1 MRNYIQHSV
10 KVMIA
15 VAFIAL
21 GSACKKSDSPEP
33 PKPENGKVAIENPA
47 LVTALKE
54 QGFTF
59 EGNTLVVND
68 KVRTTTS
75 LNLSGKQLT
84 DVKGLEAFPALS
96 EVNLSNNKFAQ
107 TFDFGTLP
115 ATVKSVNLSGNELYD
130 FKNLATTDYSDNAQ
144 EPYKLIRSFD
154 KLVLPATAKYNM
166 DVLPAYVKLAPKS
179 DVQMLNAQGTAEKY
193 TTLRSVPDAIFRKI
207 LKRQYPTVFEGDK
220 IDISKQ
226 MTMESASLAIIISQE
241 ARSPAE
247 PAVDERYDVVSIEG
261 VEYIINHP
269 QFAGNIILEMS
280 EEKRYTLPYFRI
292 AKKTELLSL
301 HYVNTGYINFSEAQ
315 ILSDITIRYDNTIK
329 SLDLSASKQMCQ
341 ILRSRQSPFWSA
353 DKLELVGLPE
363 LESLQLPNFSQ
374 SKNPLTFL
382 SFHLESLPKLK
393 ATLDLSEMT
402 AGNILAFAKVPG
414 VKVIF
419 PKKILYGFDIMGE
432 AVKEGHSLWKE
443 MKRDYFGDP
452 DKWDAAAGAFI
463 LSVTPDFYKGHPD
476 IKDFVNN
483 RKRVERILSFSVFQ
497 DNTLDFVEIKRG
509 VLQEPTNNN

>member
-1 MRNYIQHSV
+1 MIQIIHQT
-10 KVMIA
+10 KKCLL
-15 VAFIAL
+15 AL
-21 GSACKKSDSPEP
+21 ALLSLGACSKSDDGDTP
-33 PKPENGKVAIENPA
+33 PVNEVKPVQSETLLTV
-47 LVTALKE
+47 LKAK
-54 QGFTF
+54 GFSF
-59 EGNTLVVND
+59 EGNRLVVDD
-68 KVRTTTS
+68 KVKNTTS
-75 LNLSGKQLT
+75 LDLSGKNLT
-84 DVKGLEAFPALS
+84 DVTGLASFPNLK
-96 EVNLSNNKFAQ
+96 EVNLSNNKFVNV
-107 TFDFGTLP
+107 FDFAQLP
-115 ATVKSVNLSGNELYD
+115 KSVTSVNLS
-130 FKNLATTDYSDNAQ
+130 KNTIYEFEHLAQFNYEENAA
-144 EPYKLIRSFD
+144 EKITLSHPIEHLI
-154 KLVLPATAKYNM
+154 LPQSAKYNM
-166 DVLPAYVKLAPKS
+166 LNVPALVKVLPNA
-179 DVQMLNAQGTAEKY
+179 DVQIENATGKVEKY

-226 MTMESASLAIIISQE
+226 MTMESASLAIVISQE
-241 ARSPAE
+241 ARNPSE
-247 PAVDERYDVVSIEG
+247 PEVDERYDVVSIEG

-280 EEKRYTLPYFRI
+280 EAKRYTIPYFKI

-353 DKLELVGLPE
+353 DKLELVGLPK

-402 AGNILAFAKVPG
+402 AGNTLAFAKVPG

-463 LSVTPDFYKGHPD
+463 LSVTPDFYKRHPD

>member
-1 MRNYIQHSV
+1 
-10 KVMIA
+10 MIH
-15 VAFIAL
+15 IIHQTKKCLLAL
-21 GSACKKSDSPEP
+21 ALLSLGACSKSDDGDTP
-33 PKPENGKVAIENPA
+33 PVNEAKPVQSET
-47 LVTALKE
+47 LLTALKAK
-54 QGFTF
+54 GFSF
-59 EGNTLVVND
+59 EGNRLVVDD
-68 KVRTTTS
+68 KVKNTTS
-75 LNLSGKQLT
+75 LDLSGKNLT
-84 DVKGLEAFPALS
+84 DVTGLASFPNLK
-96 EVNLSNNKFAQ
+96 EVNLSNNKFANV
-107 TFDFGTLP
+107 FDFAQLP
-115 ATVKSVNLSGNELYD
+115 KSVTSVNLS
-130 FKNLATTDYSDNAQ
+130 KNTIYEFEHLAQFNYEENAA
-144 EPYKLIRSFD
+144 EKITLSHPIEHLI
-154 KLVLPATAKYNM
+154 LPQSAKYNM
-166 DVLPAYVKLAPKS
+166 HNIPALVKVLPNA
-179 DVQMLNAQGTAEKY
+179 DVQIENGTGKVEKY
-193 TTLRSVPDAIFRKI
+193 TTLRNVPDAIF
-207 LKRQYPTVFEGDK
+207 K

-247 PAVDERYDVVSIEG
+247 PEVDERYDVVSIEG

-280 EEKRYTLPYFRI
+280 EEKRYNIPYFRI

-301 HYVNTGYINFSEAQ
+301 HYVNTGYINSSEAQ

-353 DKLELVGLPE
+353 DKLELVGLPK

-402 AGNILAFAKVPG
+402 AGNALAFAKVPG

-452 DKWDAAAGAFI
+452 DKWDAAGGAFN
-463 LSVTPDFYKGHPD
+463 LSVTPDFYKRHPD

-483 RKRVERILSFSVFQ
+483 RKRVERILSFSIFQ
-497 DNTLDFVEIKRG
+497 DNTLDFVEIERG
-509 VLQEPTNNN
+509 VLKEPTNNN

>member
-1 MRNYIQHSV
+1 
-10 KVMIA
+10 
-15 VAFIAL
+15 
-21 GSACKKSDSPEP
+21 
-33 PKPENGKVAIENPA
+33 
-47 LVTALKE
+47 
-54 QGFTF
+54 
-59 EGNTLVVND
+59 
-68 KVRTTTS
+68 
-75 LNLSGKQLT
+75 
-84 DVKGLEAFPALS
+84 
-96 EVNLSNNKFAQ
+96 
-107 TFDFGTLP
+107 
-115 ATVKSVNLSGNELYD
+115 
-130 FKNLATTDYSDNAQ
+130 
-144 EPYKLIRSFD
+144 
-154 KLVLPATAKYNM
+154 
-166 DVLPAYVKLAPKS
+166 
-179 DVQMLNAQGTAEKY
+179 
-193 TTLRSVPDAIFRKI
+193 
-207 LKRQYPTVFEGDK
+207 
-220 IDISKQ
+220 
-226 MTMESASLAIIISQE
+226 MESASLAIIISQE

-301 HYVNTGYINFSEAQ
+301 HYVNTGYINSSEAQ

-382 SFHLESLPKLK
+382 SFQLESLPKLK
-393 ATLDLSEMT
+393 TTLDLSEMT
-402 AGNILAFAKVPG
+402 AGNALAFGKVPG

-452 DKWDAAAGAFI
+452 DKWDAAAGAFN
-463 LSVTPDFYKGHPD
+463 LSVTPDFYKRHPD

-483 RKRVERILSFSVFQ
+483 RKRVERILSFNIFQ
-497 DNTLDFVEIKRG
+497 DNTLDFVEIERG
-509 VLQEPTNNN
+509 VLKEPTNNN

>member
-1 MRNYIQHSV
+1 MHNI
-10 KVMIA
+10 
-15 VAFIAL
+15 
-21 GSACKKSDSPEP
+21 
-33 PKPENGKVAIENPA
+33 PA
-47 LVTALKE
+47 LVK
-54 QGFTF
+54 
-59 EGNTLVVND
+59 
-68 KVRTTTS
+68 S
-75 LNLSGKQLT
+75 L
-84 DVKGLEAFPALS
+84 P
-96 EVNLSNNKFAQ
+96 
-107 TFDFGTLP
+107 
-115 ATVKSVNLSGNELYD
+115 
-130 FKNLATTDYSDNAQ
+130 NA
-144 EPYKLIRSFD
+144 
-154 KLVLPATAKYNM
+154 
-166 DVLPAYVKLAPKS
+166 
-179 DVQMLNAQGTAEKY
+179 DVQIENATGKVEKY

-226 MTMESASLAIIISQE
+226 MTMESASLAIVISQE
-241 ARSPAE
+241 ARNPSE
-247 PAVDERYDVVSIEG
+247 SEVDERYDVVSIEG

-280 EEKRYTLPYFRI
+280 EEKRYNIPYFRI

-301 HYVNTGYINFSEAQ
+301 HYVNTGYINSSEAQ

-402 AGNILAFAKVPG
+402 AGNALAFAKVPG

-452 DKWDAAAGAFI
+452 DKWDAAGGAFN
-463 LSVTPDFYKGHPD
+463 LSVTPDFYKRHPD

-483 RKRVERILSFSVFQ
+483 RKRVERILSFSIFQ
-497 DNTLDFVEIKRG
+497 DNTLDFVEIERG
-509 VLQEPTNNN
+509 VLKEPTNNN

>member
-1 MRNYIQHSV
+1 MIQIIHQT
-10 KVMIA
+10 KKCLL
-15 VAFIAL
+15 AL
-21 GSACKKSDSPEP
+21 ALLSLGACSKSDDGDTTPINEA
-33 PKPENGKVAIENPA
+33 KPVQSEA
-47 LVTALKE
+47 LLTALKTK
-54 QGFTF
+54 GFSF
-59 EGNTLVVND
+59 EGNRLVVDD
-68 KVRTTTS
+68 KVKNTTS
-75 LNLSGKQLT
+75 LDLSGKNLT
-84 DVKGLEAFPALS
+84 DVTGLSSFPNLN
-96 EVNLSNNKFAQ
+96 EVNLSNNKFANV
-107 TFDFGTLP
+107 FDFAQLP
-115 ATVKSVNLSGNELYD
+115 KSVKSVNLS
-130 FKNLATTDYSDNAQ
+130 KNTIYEFEHLAQFNYEEDAAEKITLFHSLDR
-144 EPYKLIRSFD
+144 LI
-154 KLVLPATAKYNM
+154 LPQSAKYNM
-166 DVLPAYVKLAPKS
+166 LNIPALVKLLPNA
-179 DVQMLNAQGTAEKY
+179 DVQIENATGKVEKY

-207 LKRQYPTVFEGDK
+207 LKRQYPMVFEGDK

-226 MTMESASLAIIISQE
+226 MTMESASLAVIISQG
-241 ARSPAE
+241 ARNPSE
-247 PAVDERYDVVSIEG
+247 PYVDERYDVVSIEG

-301 HYVNTGYINFSEAQ
+301 HYVNTGYINSSEAQ
-315 ILSDITIRYDNTIK
+315 ILSDITILYDNTIK

-353 DKLELVGLPE
+353 DRLELIGLPK

-374 SKNPLTFL
+374 SKNPLTFFI
-382 SFHLESLPKLK
+382 FHLESLPKLK

-402 AGNILAFAKVPG
+402 AGNVLAFGKVPG

-419 PKKILYGFDIMGE
+419 PKKILYGFDILGE

-443 MKRDYFGDP
+443 LKRDFFGDP
-452 DKWDAAAGAFI
+452 DKWDASAGAFI
-463 LSVTPDFYKGHPD
+463 LSVTPDFYKRHPD

-483 RKRVERILSFSVFQ
+483 RKRVERILSFSFFQ

>member
-1 MRNYIQHSV
+1 
-10 KVMIA
+10 MIH
-15 VAFIAL
+15 IIHQTKKCLLAL
-21 GSACKKSDSPEP
+21 ALLSLGACSKSDDGDTSPVNEA
-33 PKPENGKVAIENPA
+33 KPVQSET
-47 LVTALKE
+47 LLTALKAK
-54 QGFTF
+54 GFSF
-59 EGNTLVVND
+59 EGNRLVVDD
-68 KVRTTTS
+68 KVKNTTS
-75 LNLSGKQLT
+75 LDLSGKNLT
-84 DVKGLEAFPALS
+84 DVTGLSSFPNLS
-96 EVNLSNNKFAQ
+96 EVNLSNNKFANI
-107 TFDFGTLP
+107 FDFAQLP
-115 ATVKSVNLSGNELYD
+115 KSVKSVNLS
-130 FKNLATTDYSDNAQ
+130 KNTIYEFEHLAQFNYEEDAAEKITLFHSLDR
-144 EPYKLIRSFD
+144 LI
-154 KLVLPATAKYNM
+154 LPQSAKYNM
-166 DVLPAYVKLAPKS
+166 LNIPALVKLLPNA
-179 DVQMLNAQGTAEKY
+179 DVQIENATGKVEKY

-207 LKRQYPTVFEGDK
+207 LKRQYPMVFEGDK

-226 MTMESASLAIIISQE
+226 MTMESASLAVIISQG
-241 ARSPAE
+241 ARNPSE
-247 PAVDERYDVVSIEG
+247 PYVDERYDVVSIEG

-301 HYVNTGYINFSEAQ
+301 HYVNTGYINSSEAQ
-315 ILSDITIRYDNTIK
+315 ILSDITILYDNTIK

-353 DKLELVGLPE
+353 DRLELIGLPK

-374 SKNPLTFL
+374 SKNPLTFFI
-382 SFHLESLPKLK
+382 FHLESLPKLK

-402 AGNILAFAKVPG
+402 AGNVLAFGKVPG

-419 PKKILYGFDIMGE
+419 PKKILYGFDILGE

-443 MKRDYFGDP
+443 LKRDFFGDP
-452 DKWDAAAGAFI
+452 DKWDASAGAFI
-463 LSVTPDFYKGHPD
+463 LSVTPDFYKRHPD

-497 DNTLDFVEIKRG
+497 DDTLDFVEIKRG

>member
-1 MRNYIQHSV
+1 
-10 KVMIA
+10 MIH
-15 VAFIAL
+15 IIHQTKKCLLAL
-21 GSACKKSDSPEP
+21 ALLSLGACSKSDDGDTP
-33 PKPENGKVAIENPA
+33 PVNEAKPVQSEA
-47 LVTALKE
+47 LLTALKTK
-54 QGFTF
+54 GFSF
-59 EGNTLVVND
+59 EGNRLVVDD
-68 KVRTTTS
+68 KVKNTTS
-75 LNLSGKQLT
+75 LDLSGKNLT
-84 DVKGLEAFPALS
+84 DVTGLSSFPNLS
-96 EVNLSNNKFAQ
+96 EVNLSNNKFANV
-107 TFDFGTLP
+107 FDFAQLP
-115 ATVKSVNLSGNELYD
+115 KSVKSVNLS
-130 FKNLATTDYSDNAQ
+130 KNTIYEFEHLAQFNYEEDAAEKITLFHSLDR
-144 EPYKLIRSFD
+144 LI
-154 KLVLPATAKYNM
+154 LPQSAKYNM
-166 DVLPAYVKLAPKS
+166 LNIPALVKLLPNA
-179 DVQMLNAQGTAEKY
+179 DVQIENATGKVEKY

-207 LKRQYPTVFEGDK
+207 LKRQYPMVFEGDK

-226 MTMESASLAIIISQE
+226 MTMESASLAVIISQG
-241 ARSPAE
+241 ARNPSE
-247 PAVDERYDVVSIEG
+247 PYVDERYDVVSIEG

-301 HYVNTGYINFSEAQ
+301 HYVNTGYINSSEAQ
-315 ILSDITIRYDNTIK
+315 ILSDITILYDNTIK

-353 DKLELVGLPE
+353 DRLELIGLPK

-374 SKNPLTFL
+374 SKNPLTFFI
-382 SFHLESLPKLK
+382 FHLESLPKLK

-402 AGNILAFAKVPG
+402 AGNVLAFGKVPG

-419 PKKILYGFDIMGE
+419 PKEILYGFDILGE

-443 MKRDYFGDP
+443 LKRDFFGDP
-452 DKWDAAAGAFI
+452 DKWDASAGAFI
-463 LSVTPDFYKGHPD
+463 LSVTPDFYKRHPD

-497 DNTLDFVEIKRG
+497 DDTLDFVEIKRG

>member
-1 MRNYIQHSV
+1 
-10 KVMIA
+10 MIH
-15 VAFIAL
+15 IIHQTKKCLLAL
-21 GSACKKSDSPEP
+21 ALLSLGACSKSDDGDTP
-33 PKPENGKVAIENPA
+33 PVNEAKPVQSET
-47 LVTALKE
+47 LLTALKAK
-54 QGFTF
+54 GFSF
-59 EGNTLVVND
+59 EGNRLVVDD
-68 KVRTTTS
+68 KVKNTTS
-75 LNLSGKQLT
+75 LDLSGKNLT
-84 DVKGLEAFPALS
+84 DVTGLASFPNLK
-96 EVNLSNNKFAQ
+96 EVNLSNNKFANV
-107 TFDFGTLP
+107 FDFAQLP
-115 ATVKSVNLSGNELYD
+115 KSVTSVNLS
-130 FKNLATTDYSDNAQ
+130 KNTIYEFEHLAQFNYEEDAAEKITLFHSLDR
-144 EPYKLIRSFD
+144 LI
-154 KLVLPATAKYNM
+154 LPQSAKYNM
-166 DVLPAYVKLAPKS
+166 LNIPALVKLLPNA
-179 DVQMLNAQGTAEKY
+179 DVQIENATGKVEKY

-226 MTMESASLAIIISQE
+226 MTMESASLAIVISQE
-241 ARSPAE
+241 ARNPSE
-247 PAVDERYDVVSIEG
+247 PEVDERYDVVSIEG

-280 EEKRYTLPYFRI
+280 EAKRYTIPYFKI

-301 HYVNTGYINFSEAQ
+301 QYVNTGYINSSEAQ
-315 ILSDITIRYDNTIK
+315 ILSDITIRNDNTIK

-353 DKLELVGLPE
+353 DKLSLIDLPE
-363 LESLQLPNFSQ
+363 LESLQLPNFAQ

-393 ATLDLSEMT
+393 TTLDLSEMT
-402 AGNILAFAKVPG
+402 AGNALAFGKVPG

-463 LSVTPDFYKGHPD
+463 LSVTPDFYKRHPD

-483 RKRVERILSFSVFQ
+483 RKRVERILSFSIFQ
-497 DNTLDFVEIKRG
+497 DNTLDFVEIERG
-509 VLQEPTNNN
+509 VLKEPTNNN

>member
-1 MRNYIQHSV
+1 
-10 KVMIA
+10 MIH
-15 VAFIAL
+15 IIHQTKKCLLAL
-21 GSACKKSDSPEP
+21 ALLSLGACSKSDDGDTP
-33 PKPENGKVAIENPA
+33 PVNEAKPVQSET
-47 LVTALKE
+47 LLTALKAK
-54 QGFTF
+54 GFSF
-59 EGNTLVVND
+59 EGNRLVVDD
-68 KVRTTTS
+68 KVKNTTS
-75 LNLSGKQLT
+75 LDLSGKNLT
-84 DVKGLEAFPALS
+84 DVTGLASFPNLK
-96 EVNLSNNKFAQ
+96 EVNLSNNKFANV
-107 TFDFGTLP
+107 FDFAQLP
-115 ATVKSVNLSGNELYD
+115 KSVTSVNLS
-130 FKNLATTDYSDNAQ
+130 KNTIYEFEHLAQFNYEENAA
-144 EPYKLIRSFD
+144 EKITLSHPIEHLI
-154 KLVLPATAKYNM
+154 LPQSAKYNM
-166 DVLPAYVKLAPKS
+166 HSIPALVKVLPNA
-179 DVQMLNAQGTAEKY
+179 DVQIENGTGKVEKY
-193 TTLRSVPDAIFRKI
+193 TTLRNVPDAIFRKI

-226 MTMESASLAIIISQE
+226 MTMESASLAVIISQG
-241 ARSPAE
+241 ARNPSE
-247 PAVDERYDVVSIEG
+247 PYVDERYDVVSIEG

-301 HYVNTGYINFSEAQ
+301 HYVNTGYINSSEAQ
-315 ILSDITIRYDNTIK
+315 ILSDITILYDNTIK

-353 DKLELVGLPE
+353 DRLELIGLPK

-374 SKNPLTFL
+374 SKNPLTFFI
-382 SFHLESLPKLK
+382 FHLESLPKLK

-402 AGNILAFAKVPG
+402 AGNVLAFGKVPG

-419 PKKILYGFDIMGE
+419 PKKILYGFDILGE

-443 MKRDYFGDP
+443 LKRDFFGDP
-452 DKWDAAAGAFI
+452 DKWDASAGAFI
-463 LSVTPDFYKGHPD
+463 LSVTPDFYKRHPD

-497 DNTLDFVEIKRG
+497 DDTLDFVEIKRG

>member
-1 MRNYIQHSV
+1 
-10 KVMIA
+10 MIH
-15 VAFIAL
+15 IIHQTKKCLLAL
-21 GSACKKSDSPEP
+21 ALLSLGACSKSDNGDTP
-33 PKPENGKVAIENPA
+33 PVNEAKPVQSEA
-47 LVTALKE
+47 LLTALKTK
-54 QGFTF
+54 GFSF
-59 EGNTLVVND
+59 EGNRLVVDD
-68 KVRTTTS
+68 KVKNTTS
-75 LNLSGKQLT
+75 LDLSGKNLT
-84 DVKGLEAFPALS
+84 DVTGLSSFPNLS
-96 EVNLSNNKFAQ
+96 EVNLSNNKFANV
-107 TFDFGTLP
+107 FDFAQLP
-115 ATVKSVNLSGNELYD
+115 KSVKSINLS
-130 FKNLATTDYSDNAQ
+130 KNTIYEFEHLAQFNYEEDAAEKITLFHSLDR
-144 EPYKLIRSFD
+144 LI
-154 KLVLPATAKYNM
+154 LPQSAKYNM
-166 DVLPAYVKLAPKS
+166 LNIPALVKLLPNA
-179 DVQMLNAQGTAEKY
+179 DVQIENATGKVEKY

-207 LKRQYPTVFEGDK
+207 LKRQYPMVFEGDK

-226 MTMESASLAIIISQE
+226 MTMESASLAVIISQG
-241 ARSPAE
+241 ARNPSE
-247 PAVDERYDVVSIEG
+247 PYVDERYDVVSIEG

-301 HYVNTGYINFSEAQ
+301 HYVNTGYINSSEAQ
-315 ILSDITIRYDNTIK
+315 ILSDITILYDNTIK

-353 DKLELVGLPE
+353 DRLELIGLPK

-374 SKNPLTFL
+374 SKNPLTFFI
-382 SFHLESLPKLK
+382 FHLESLPKLK

-402 AGNILAFAKVPG
+402 AGNVLAFGKVPG

-419 PKKILYGFDIMGE
+419 PKKILYGFDILGE

-443 MKRDYFGDP
+443 LKRDFFGDP
-452 DKWDAAAGAFI
+452 DKWDASAGAFI
-463 LSVTPDFYKGHPD
+463 LSVTPDFYKRHPD

-497 DNTLDFVEIKRG
+497 DDTLDFVEIKRG